1 MKSVDVAVVGAG
13 PAGSAAAVELC
24 NAGLDTLLVDKAE
37 FPRDKICGDGLTSL
51 ALRQLE
57 ELGLDHSLVA
67 SWQWTN
73 TCWVRSPSGR
83 MAEFP
88 LPTDRG
94 HHAAIATRLDLD
106 AALVDLAVKSGA
118 VLSTGNRVTAATE
131 HPDSVTLNT
140 EAEGEVRAKWVVAAD
155 GMWSPMRK
163 HLGIATEGYLG
174 EWHAFRQYARAV
186 TGPAASD
193 MFVFFEADLLPG
205 YFWSFP
211 LPDGRANIGFGVVR
225 GGKVPV
231 PEMKELWV
239 GLLERDHIRDA
250 LGPGH
255 ELEDSHRAWPI
266 PARIDAA
273 VPATGRVL
281 FTGDAVGACDVMT
294 GEGIGQALLTG
305 REAAR
310 AIIDSPSNPDV
321 GGSYTRAVRTEL
333 VADHRMSALLVRALK
348 HRKGARAGVRV
359 AAATPWTRRNFA
371 RWLFEDYPRSV
382 ITTPRRWHRGMF
394 TPPGTY
400 RGHS

>member
-24 NAGLDTLLVDKAE
+24 NSGLDTLLVDKAE

-57 ELGLDHSLVA
+57 ELGLEPTSVD
-67 SWQWTN
+67 SWQWTDS
-73 TCWVRSPSGR
+73 CWVRSPSGR

-94 HHAAIATRLDLD
+94 HHAAIATRRDLD
-106 AALVDLAVKSGA
+106 AALVDLAVKHGA
-118 VLSTGNRVTAATE
+118 ELSAGNRVIGATE
-131 HPDSVTLNT
+131 SSDGVRLVT
-140 EAEGEVRAKWVVAAD
+140 EEGEVSAKWVIAGD

-163 HLGIATEGYLG
+163 HLGIAPEGYLG
-174 EWHAFRQYARAV
+174 EWHAFRQYASAV
-186 TGPAASD
+186 SGPAARD

-211 LPDGRANIGFGVVR
+211 LPDGRANVGFGVAR

-231 PEMKELWV
+231 PQMKDLWGEL
-239 GLLERDHIRDA
+239 LQREHIRDA
-250 LGPGH
+250 LGEGH
-255 ELEDSHRAWPI
+255 MMEDTHRAWPI
-266 PARIDAA
+266 PARIDIA

-281 FTGDAVGACDVMT
+281 FTGDAVGACDVLT

-310 AIIDSPSNPDV
+310 AIIDSPGTADV
-321 GGSYTRAVRTEL
+321 AGAYTRAVRREL

-348 HRKGARAGVRV
+348 HRKGARAAVRV
-359 AAATPWTRRNFA
+359 AGVTPWTRRNFG
-371 RWLFEDYPRSV
+371 RWLFEDYQRAV
-382 ITTPRRWHRGMF
+382 IATPRRWHRGMF
-394 TPPGTY
+394 TTPGTY
-400 RGHS
+400 REHS